1 MAQNSQNILRL
12 EKAGLLNLEQFSDA
26 DRKVLDGM
34 SDEEVDVLI
43 RLKHKLGAAP
53 VGKDHLRPNIIV

>member
-12 EKAGLLNLEQFSDA
+12 EKAGLLKVEQFSDA

-34 SDEEVDVLI
+34 SDEEVDVLV
-43 RLKHKLGAAP
+43 RLKDKLGAAP
-53 VGKDHLRPNIIV
+53 EGKDHLRPNIIV